1 MNRANLA
8 RLGVLAAII
17 ALPACSGGGAS
28 APVTSSTA
36 FVSSVRTGEVKPA
49 SVRAEA
55 PAIVAVPTPTSAPVV
70 KTTQSVRLGSVLK
83 PVSVRGDKIAPAKT
97 ATISTAASVPANIVK
112 PSSVRADRVAPAKAI
127 VTVTAATATAV
138 IKTAGSVRANIAKP
152 SSVRLNFIV
161 PTKATVTTAGHFR
174 STISKPKSVRGDKN
188 PPGASA
194 RTTQSVR
201 AEGPH
206 HNVTPGP
213 YYY

>member
-127 VTVTAATATAV
+127 VTVTAV
-138 IKTAGSVRANIAKP
+138 IKTAGSVRANIVKP
-152 SSVRLNFIV
+152 SSVRADRV
-161 PTKATVTTAGHFR
+161 APAKATVTTAGHFR

-188 PPGASA
+188 PPSASA